1 MRYLLTASIKSDRC
15 PGAVWPATWYVDA
28 DSRDEA
34 KTEALEIVKGYHLQI
49 LPAFSYVADW
59 WLQDETQVP
68 A

>member
-15 PGAVWPATWYVDA
+15 PGLVWPATWYVDA

-34 KTEALEIVKGYHLQI
+34 KAEARGIIKGYHAQI
-49 LPAFSYVADW
+49 LPTFSYVADW
-59 WLQDETQVP
+59 WLQDETQVQ